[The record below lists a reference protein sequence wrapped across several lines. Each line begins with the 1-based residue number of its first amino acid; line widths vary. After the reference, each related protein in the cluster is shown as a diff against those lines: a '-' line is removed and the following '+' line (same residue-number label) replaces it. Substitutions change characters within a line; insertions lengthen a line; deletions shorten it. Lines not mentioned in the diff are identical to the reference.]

1 MRFIRDS
8 DDKSCCHDDRSAIKN
23 NNRNNLLANLA
34 ATIFSNGNGMAWH
47 EEQLGSKACKQ
58 ATKRNGH
65 LPRTGKNYTTPQQ
78 SMCFGEWNTF
88 LAID

>member
-47 EEQLGSKACKQ
+47 GMKS
-58 ATKRNGH
+58 N
-65 LPRTGKNYTTPQQ
+65 
-78 SMCFGEWNTF
+78 
-88 LAID
+88 